1 MPRPNFQMQKKLV
14 FDPRSR
20 QDSRSPFTMP
30 APVDS
35 SSKKRKSG
43 KNAGAPSKRRAV
55 ADQDTFAD
63 TLSTIQELE
72 NQIAESRKY
81 YNNIATLISML
92 NVEGS
97 AKKPELAAAVSLCRV
112 FSRLIAAGNFAES
125 SRAAENEKI
134 VVAWLKERCLEYQR
148 GLIAIMREADTASQ
162 VTALT
167 LSMRLV
173 KERITHIPGAD
184 HDIWASLFRDIF
196 EAVVE
201 SNDGQDLQTEFVAKF
216 VKEYED
222 VRFHTFGQIS
232 YVSTTPDLCISVLT
246 PPREYASTR
255 RSSDVLDTLVSIL
268 SACDQVPDADHKFE
282 NFMANPDPKNKRILS
297 VHSHKKRAQE
307 AWLAILRNNLSQSQR
322 KSLLRMMVHNIE
334 PWFTR
339 PELLMDFLTDSYN
352 EGGAISLLAL
362 SGLFYLISEKNLDYP
377 QFYAKLYSLLDGDLL
392 HSKHRS
398 RFFRLLNTFL
408 ASTHLPATL
417 VASFIKRLSRL
428 ALNAPPSAIV
438 VIVPFMY
445 NLFKSHPACTFLMHR
460 QIRDKEW
467 AAEIEQEGMDDPFDP
482 NEPDPTRTNAIESSI
497 WEIETLQSHYHPNV
511 AAIARIIS
519 EQFTKQA
526 YNLEDFLD
534 HTYQGMVHAELGTGE
549 KPLKKTPVVEYQIP
563 KRIFTDRM
571 LEEDGGVDS
580 GPGAFMRGLWD
591 FS

>member
-1 MPRPNFQMQKKLV
+1 
-14 FDPRSR
+14 
-20 QDSRSPFTMP
+20 MP
-30 APVDS
+30 AAVDAS
-35 SSKKRKSG
+35 SSKKRKST
-43 KNAGAPSKRRAV
+43 KNAGTPSKRRAV
-55 ADQDTFAD
+55 AEEDGFAE
-63 TLSTIQELE
+63 TLSKVQELE

-92 NVEGS
+92 NVEPS
-97 AKKPELAAAVSLCRV
+97 VKKPELAVAVSLCRV
-112 FSRLIAAGNFAES
+112 FSRLMAAGNLSES
-125 SRAAENEKI
+125 SRDAENEKI
-134 VVAWLKERCLEYQR
+134 VVAWLKERFSEYQR
-148 GLIAIMREADTASQ
+148 ALLSIIREADTTSQ

-173 KERITHIPGAD
+173 KEYITHIPGAD
-184 HDIWASLFRDIF
+184 SSIWSGLFKDII
-196 EAVVE
+196 EALVE
-201 SNDGQDLQTEFVAKF
+201 AQDGEEVRAEFVSKF
-216 VKEYED
+216 MKEYED
-222 VRFHTFGQIS
+222 IRYQTFTQIA
-232 YVSTTPDLCISVLT
+232 
-246 PPREYASTR
+246 EYAATR
-255 RSSDVLDTLVSIL
+255 RKTDIIEILISLL
-268 SACDQVPDADHKFE
+268 SACDEAPASDHEIDTE
-282 NFMANPDPKNKRILS
+282 NFFAKPDPSNKRLRT
-297 VHSHKKRAQE
+297 VHGHKRRAQD
-307 AWLAILRNNLSQSQR
+307 AWLAILRNNLSQAQR
-322 KSLLRMMVHNIE
+322 KALLRIMVHTIE

-362 SGLFYLISEKNLDYP
+362 SGLFYLIQEKNLDYP
-377 QFYAKLYSLLDGDLL
+377 QFYAKLYSLLDADLL

-445 NLFKSHPACTFLMHR
+445 NLFKSHPTCTFVMHR
-460 QIRDKEW
+460 EIRDKKF
-467 AAEIEQEGMDDPFDP
+467 AAEIEAEGMEDPFDP
-482 NEPDPTRTNAIESSI
+482 KETDPTRTNAIESSI

-534 HTYQGMVHAELGTGE
+534 HTYQGMVQGELGTGE
-549 KPLKKTPVVEYQIP
+549 KPLRKVPVVEYQIP
-563 KRIFTDRM
+563 KRIFTDRL

-580 GPGAFMRGLWD
+580 GAGSFMRGLWD
-591 FS
+591 FSS

>member
-1 MPRPNFQMQKKLV
+1 MPI
-14 FDPRSR
+14 
-20 QDSRSPFTMP
+20 
-30 APVDS
+30 PVEA
-35 SSKKRKSG
+35 SSKKRKSS

-55 ADQDTFAD
+55 ADEDGFAD

-72 NQIAESRKY
+72 NQIAESRKH

-92 NVEGS
+92 NVEES
-97 AKKPELAAAVSLCRV
+97 AEKPELAVAVSLCRV
-112 FSRLIAAGNFAES
+112 FSRLIAAGNFTES

-134 VVAWLKERCLEYQR
+134 VAAWLKERCLEYQR
-148 GLIAIMREADTASQ
+148 GLFAIMRKADTASQ

-184 HDIWASLFRDIF
+184 HNVWATLFKDIF
-196 EAVVE
+196 EAIVE
-201 SNDGQDLQTEFVAKF
+201 ADEGQDLRSEFVTKF

-232 YVSTTPDLCISVLT
+232 
-246 PPREYASTR
+246 EYASAR
-255 RSSDVLDTLVSIL
+255 RSSDTLETLISIL
-268 SACDQVPDADHKFE
+268 SACDDVPGEGHEFE
-282 NFMANPDPKNKRILS
+282 NFFTNPEAKNKRILS
-297 VHSHKKRAQE
+297 VHGHKKRAQE
-307 AWLAILRNNLSQSQR
+307 AWLAILRNNISQSQR
-322 KSLLRMMVHNIE
+322 KSLLRIMVHNIE

-377 QFYAKLYSLLDGDLL
+377 QFYDKLYSLLDADLL

-428 ALNAPPSAIV
+428 ALNAPP
-438 VIVPFMY
+438 PP
-445 NLFKSHPACTFLMHR
+445 SHPACTFVMHR
-460 QIRDKEW
+460 EIRDKER
-467 AAEIEQEGMDDPFDP
+467 AAEVAKEGMDDPFDP
-482 NEPDPTRTNAIESSI
+482 AETNPTLTKAIDSSI
-497 WEIETLQSHYHPNV
+497 WEIESLQSHYHPNV

-534 HTYQGMVHAELGTGE
+534 HTYQGMAQAELGSGE
-549 KPLKKTPVVEYQIP
+549 RPMKKIPVVEYQIP
-563 KRIFTDRM
+563 KRIFTDRL
-571 LEEDGGVDS
+571 LEEDGGLDS